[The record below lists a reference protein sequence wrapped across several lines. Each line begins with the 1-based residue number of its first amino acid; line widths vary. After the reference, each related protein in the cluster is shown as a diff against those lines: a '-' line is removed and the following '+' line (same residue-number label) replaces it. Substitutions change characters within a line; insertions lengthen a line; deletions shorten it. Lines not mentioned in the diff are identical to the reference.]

1 MPDYMFLLESRLSPE
16 QRAVLTR
23 VQELSAAM
31 GFNVYL
37 TGGTVRDL
45 VTGASLRDLDFTVE
59 GNPSK
64 IARELEKGGAKVL
77 VEDEKLRHIELL
89 FGGDVEGS
97 ISAARDD
104 HYIRPGTRPEVRW
117 STIMEDLRRRDFS
130 LNAVAISLN
139 PASRGLLLDP
149 TNGLS
154 DIERAEVRALTIHAF
169 TNQPVRLLRVLRFA
183 ARMGFKIEARTQ
195 EWLDLA
201 TERELPATITAEDAG
216 SELRALAREERPAVV
231 LKAWEDHDLLEAVNP
246 VLAKKR
252 PGYDSITRLANV
264 REDFFTAGLRPR
276 LAIPMLLAIIA
287 RLKDREQN
295 VLLSKAGFRSA
306 EAQEVLGFEK
316 IILGVQKELTGKK
329 INTPL
334 DAYRFLEK
342 LPLEQIAYIM
352 AESNN
357 SAAVSK
363 IRAYLNKW
371 RPVRSGLAVVTNEL
385 TALGMPPG
393 AKFDT
398 IVEQV
403 FGMQLTGRGKTPE
416 EREKILR
423 KLSGIKE
430 QPKKK
435 EKEKKSKGADKSQ
448 AALAVGSAARQKH
461 AASKAESKDAAK
473 SAPATKAAGTKRIP
487 AKAAEKHG
495 PPSRR
500 SARTSA
506 GKKSHGRK

>member
-16 QRAVLTR
+16 QRAAMMR

-77 VEDEKLRHIELL
+77 LEDEKLRHIEIL
-89 FGGDVEGS
+89 FAGDVDGS

-104 HYIRPGTRPEVRW
+104 HYVRPGTRPEVRW

-130 LNAVAISLN
+130 LNAIAISLN

-154 DIERAEVRALTIHAF
+154 DIERGEVRALIIHSF
-169 TNQPVRLLRVLRFA
+169 TNQPARLLRVLRYS
-183 ARMGFKIEARTQ
+183 ARMGFKLEPRTQ
-195 EWLDLA
+195 EWFELAIERDLHH
-201 TERELPATITAEDAG
+201 TIEAEAAG
-216 SELRALAREERPAVV
+216 AELRALAREERPAVI
-231 LKAWEDHDLLEAVNP
+231 LKAWEEHDLLEAVNP
-246 VLAKKR
+246 LLAKKH
-252 PGYDSITRLANV
+252 PDYDAINRLMKV
-264 REDFFTAGLRPR
+264 REDLFTAGVRPR
-276 LAIPMLLAIIA
+276 LATPMMLAILGK
-287 RLKDREQN
+287 LKDREQES
-295 VLLSKAGFRSA
+295 VLSKAGFRSA
-306 EAQEVLGFEK
+306 ELGAITSFAGEAEAE
-316 IILGVQKELTGKK
+316 LKELAGRKVATA
-329 INTPL
+329 L
-334 DAYRFLEK
+334 DAYKFIERMPVER
-342 LPLEQIAYIM
+342 IAYAL

-371 RPVRSGLAVVTNEL
+371 RPIRSTVATVATEL
-385 TALGMPPG
+385 EALGMPRGP
-393 AKFDT
+393 KFEA

-403 FGMQLTGRGKTPE
+403 FGMQLNGRGKTPE

-435 EKEKKSKGADKSQ
+435 EKEKKSAKS
-448 AALAVGSAARQKH
+448 LEKH
-461 AASKAESKDAAK
+461 AAPAEKPAVKAAHPHPEPAKKAAAPAKRPGKHHAPSAAAK
-473 SAPATKAAGTKRIP
+473 SIG
-487 AKAAEKHG
+487 
-495 PPSRR
+495 
-500 SARTSA
+500 AR
-506 GKKSHGRK
+506 KSSGRK

>member
-59 GNPSK
+59 GNPAK
-64 IARELEKGGAKVL
+64 IARELEKGGARVL
-77 VEDEKLRHIELL
+77 VEDDKLRHLELL
-89 FGGDVEGS
+89 FSGDVEGS

-104 HYIRPGTRPEVRW
+104 HYVRPGTRPDVRW

-195 EWLDLA
+195 EWFDLA
-201 TERELPATITAEDAG
+201 VERELPATITPEDAG
-216 SELRALAREERPAVV
+216 AELRALAREERPSVV
-231 LKAWEDHDLLEAVNP
+231 LKAWEEHDLMEAVNP

-252 PGYDSITRLANV
+252 PGYEAITRLSNT
-264 REDFFTAGLRPR
+264 REDLFTAGLRPR
-276 LAIPMLLAIIA
+276 LATPMLLAILG
-287 RLKDREQN
+287 RLKDREQSS
-295 VLLSKAGFRSA
+295 VLSKAGYRSA

-316 IILGVQKELTGKK
+316 MIQSVQKELTGKK
-329 INTPL
+329 VKTPL
-334 DAYRFLEK
+334 EAFRFLEK
-342 LPLEQIAYIM
+342 LPLDQVAYIM

-371 RPVRSGLAVVTNEL
+371 RPIRSGLPMVVSEL
-385 TALGMPPG
+385 AALGMPAG
-393 AKFDT
+393 AKFDA
-398 IVEQV
+398 IVDQV
-403 FGMQLTGRGKTPE
+403 FGMQLNGRAKTPE
-416 EREKILR
+416 ERVKILR

-430 QPKKK
+430 QPKKP
-435 EKEKKSKGADKSQ
+435 EKEKKSKAAEKSQ
-448 AALAVGSAARQKH
+448 AALAVGSAAREKH
-461 AASKAESKDAAK
+461 AASEAETRKGGKRGGAAQAGKPTAGKPDVRSK
-473 SAPATKAAGTKRIP
+473 SAGQKAK
-487 AKAAEKHG
+487 
-495 PPSRR
+495 
-500 SARTSA
+500 
-506 GKKSHGRK
+506 GKK